1 MAYQITEWMDEVDE
15 YEDIFVEE
23 SSAVVQGGVKHTKYR
38 GIVQQ
43 QGTPQNATNFNNME
57 GGIFDAHTAMDLMVN
72 AHRQS
77 QWRIEALEK
86 ATAQETG
93 EVTLNNTLEFPF
105 NDSQVSIPLTVRR
118 DNLNYVVEVISVT
131 PTGGPSGEI
140 EVSDRQVNGFKMAF
154 TGSAT
159 KCVVKYAVIGGFD

>member
-1 MAYQITEWMDEVDE
+1 MYQWTFWMDEVDE

-23 SSAVVQGGVKHTKYR
+23 SSSVVQGGVKHTKYR
-38 GIVQQ
+38 GTVQQ
-43 QGTPQNATNFNNME
+43 QGTPQNANNFNNME
-57 GGIFDAHTAMDLMVN
+57 SGILDAHAAVNLMVN
-72 AHRQS
+72 AHRQN

-93 EVTLNNTLEFPF
+93 EVTLNNTLDFPF
-105 NDSQVSIPLTVRR
+105 NDSVVSIPLTVRR

-131 PTGGPSGEI
+131 PTGGPSGDI
-140 EVSDRQVNGFKMAF
+140 DVSDRQVNGFKMAF